1 MKKILITG
9 GAGFIGS
16 NLTKLFLK
24 KNYFV
29 TVFDKYNFQNNW
41 GWLEEIKD
49 NKKLTVKLGDIR
61 DFDLIDKLVKKNDE
75 VIHLAALIGIPYSYE
90 SPLAYIKTNIE
101 GTYNILESCRK
112 NNNKNVIITST
123 SEVYGSSEFEPMRED
138 HPTKSQSPYAA
149 SKKSADELSL
159 SYHRSF
165 NSKVKIIRPF
175 NTFGPKQS
183 ARAVIPNIIFQLLNK
198 KIKYVKLGNIYPRRD
213 YTYVNDLCDAYFKIL
228 NLKKYGEIFNVATAI
243 NYSIEDIYNKIS
255 KIVKIRKKIKIE
267 NIRKRKSSSEVVSLR
282 GDYSKIKLYTNWE
295 PTTQFERGLKETIK
309 WVKKNPQVFKDTYN
323 I

>member
-1 MKKILITG
+1 MKVLVTG
-9 GAGFIGS
+9 AAGFLGS
-16 NLTKLFLK
+16 HLTEKLVESGIEVRALMHYDS
-24 KNYFV
+24 N
-29 TVFDKYNFQNNW
+29 NNW

-49 NKKLTVKLGDIR
+49 NKRLTVKLGDIR
-61 DFDLIDKLVKKNDE
+61 DFDLIDKLVKNNDE

-123 SEVYGSSEFEPMRED
+123 SEVYGSSEFEPMNEE

-149 SKKSADELSL
+149 SKKSADEVSL
-159 SYHRSF
+159 SYHKSF

-175 NTFGPKQS
+175 NTYGPKQS

-198 KIKYVKLGNIYPRRD
+198 KIKYVKLGNMYPRRD
-213 YTYVNDLCDAYFKIL
+213 YTYVNDLCEAFFKIL
-228 NLKKYGEIFNVATAI
+228 NLKKYGEIFNVATAT
-243 NYSIEDIYNKIS
+243 NYSIEDIYNKVS
-255 KIVKIRKKIKIE
+255 KIVGIRKKVKIE
-267 NIRKRKSSSEVVSLR
+267 NIRKRKSSSEVISLR
-282 GDYSKIKLYTNWE
+282 GDYSKINLYTDWK
-295 PTTQFERGLKETIK
+295 PKTQFEKGLKETIK
-309 WVKKNPQVFKDTYN
+309 WIKKNPQVFKDTYN

>member
-1 MKKILITG
+1 MKKVLITG

-49 NKKLTVKLGDIR
+49 NKKLSVKLGDIR
-61 DFDLIDKLVKKNDE
+61 DFDLIDNLVKNNDE

-112 NNNKNVIITST
+112 NNNKKVIITST
-123 SEVYGSSEFEPMRED
+123 SEVYGSSEFEPMNEE

-159 SYHRSF
+159 SYYRSF
-165 NSKVKIIRPF
+165 NSKVNIIRPF

-213 YTYVNDLCDAYFKIL
+213 YTYVNDLCDAYFRIL
-228 NLKKYGEIFNVATAI
+228 NLKKYGEIFNVATAL

-255 KIVKIRKKIKIE
+255 KIVGIKKKIKIE
-267 NIRKRKSSSEVVSLR
+267 NIRKRKSSSEVISLR
-282 GDYSKIKLYTNWE
+282 GDYSKINFYTKWE
-295 PTTQFERGLKETIK
+295 PTTQFEKGLKETIK